1 MTGEWFQ
8 ELVKGLNRG
17 FCVQDKQLTNNCPAH
32 PTTGGLT
39 NIQLVLL
46 LSNITSVLQ
55 PMDQGAIRTLEN
67 HFKKR
72 IVRKLIRALN
82 KNVSLQKVSMLGT
95 MNFVVSS
102 QSAVLT
108 ETIVNSFRKVRIS
121 SSSQELTQT
130 HDDDAFKELN
140 REPSRL
146 REINPSKI
154 EISADEFLEF
164 DDNVCTTEE
173 HLITDEEILSS
184 LVSSIGHGEN
194 DNNIVEEN
202 DVLPLSNISNF
213 FSVSGTWR

>member
-1 MTGEWFQ
+1 M
-8 ELVKGLNRG
+8 
-17 FCVQDKQLTNNCPAH
+17 
-32 PTTGGLT
+32 
-39 NIQLVLL
+39 
-46 LSNITSVLQ
+46 
-55 PMDQGAIRTLEN
+55 
-67 HFKKR
+67 
-72 IVRKLIRALN
+72 
-82 KNVSLQKVSMLGT
+82 
-95 MNFVVSS
+95 
-102 QSAVLT
+102 T